1 MKVHITNIYGM
12 GGTAIKAQ
20 HAVADIARDILHYN
34 ELGIYR
40 YPIDSDSIEMLRT
53 WLDGIMAS
61 IGNGDIVIFQFPTW
75 NDIRFDEAFIRHL
88 GVYRGLKKIIFAHDV
103 PPLMFENSLGGLG
116 RYISLFNQADL
127 IIVSSKEMADFLRSK
142 GLTVRKIVI
151 QEMWDLPVSVD
162 QTITPQ
168 FQKKINFAAN
178 VSSIDRPFVRGW
190 NYDKVELSVT
200 AKREDCGWAKGK
212 NIGFLGWFNHDELL
226 VDALRKN
233 GGFGLLWHDS
243 PWWTEYMKLNASYK
257 LATYLASGI
266 PLIVNNSKAE
276 KNLILRKNIGIAVDS
291 LDDAVDKV
299 EHMTEEQYRQMVSN
313 VDVFGNLIREGF
325 FTKKLL
331 VDAVFKLIHD

>member
-1 MKVHITNIYGM
+1 
-12 GGTAIKAQ
+12 
-20 HAVADIARDILHYN
+20 
-34 ELGIYR
+34 
-40 YPIDSDSIEMLRT
+40 ML
-53 WLDGIMAS
+53 LI
-61 IGNGDIVIFQFPTW
+61 
-75 NDIRFDEAFIRHL
+75 DEAFIRHL

-200 AKREDCGWAKGK
+200 AKREDCG
-212 NIGFLGWFNHDELL
+212 
-226 VDALRKN
+226 
-233 GGFGLLWHDS
+233 
-243 PWWTEYMKLNASYK
+243 
-257 LATYLASGI
+257 
-266 PLIVNNSKAE
+266 
-276 KNLILRKNIGIAVDS
+276 
-291 LDDAVDKV
+291 
-299 EHMTEEQYRQMVSN
+299 
-313 VDVFGNLIREGF
+313 
-325 FTKKLL
+325 
-331 VDAVFKLIHD
+331 